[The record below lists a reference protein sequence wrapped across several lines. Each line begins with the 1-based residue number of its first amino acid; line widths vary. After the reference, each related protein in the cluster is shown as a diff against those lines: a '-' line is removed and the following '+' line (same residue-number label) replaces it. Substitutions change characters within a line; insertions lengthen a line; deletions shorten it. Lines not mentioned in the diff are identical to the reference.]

1 MRVFLASSSPRR
13 ARMLAEWGIPFS
25 VVQADTNETSRDDA
39 PEDCALHNA
48 VDKARAGSLHVE
60 SGLVIG
66 ADTVVACDGKTLG
79 KPGDEAHARQMLA
92 LLEGREHRVITAV
105 AAILVSEGTMA
116 ARTSTTRVFMRSL
129 TTDEREAYL
138 KNPEYRDKAGAYAVQ
153 GLAASFIERIEGPMD
168 TVIGFTMRDFYAL
181 CEELHVDLRR

>member
-1 MRVFLASSSPRR
+1 
-13 ARMLAEWGIPFS
+13 MLAEWGIPF
-25 VVQADTNETSRDDA
+25 VVVKAEADESTRDDA
-39 PEDCALHNA
+39 PEDCAVQNA
-48 VDKARAGSLHVE
+48 LTKARAGSMHVE
-60 SGLVIG
+60 SGLVVG

-79 KPGDEAHARQMLA
+79 KPRDEAHAREMLA
-92 LLEGREHRVITAV
+92 LLENREHRVITAV
-105 AAILVSEGTMA
+105 AAMLMPEGKIA
-116 ARTSTTRVFMRSL
+116 VRTSTTRVFMRSL